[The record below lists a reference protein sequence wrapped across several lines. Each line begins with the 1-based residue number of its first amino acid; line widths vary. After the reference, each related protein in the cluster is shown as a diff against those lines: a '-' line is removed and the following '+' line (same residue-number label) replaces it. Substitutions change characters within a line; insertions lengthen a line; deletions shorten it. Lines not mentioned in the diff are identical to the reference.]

1 MQKCLVCSSKKLSTI
16 LDLGKTALAN
26 KFLTKDEINSK
37 KEKFYSLKL
46 CVCNDCFHVQLDNL
60 VDPKLMFD
68 DYLYI
73 SSASI
78 TLVNHLTNLAK
89 EICKIIDLKKK

>member
-1 MQKCLVCSSKKLSTI
+1 M
-16 LDLGKTALAN
+16 
-26 KFLTKDEINSK
+26 
-37 KEKFYSLKL
+37 
-46 CVCNDCFHVQLDNL
+46 

-89 EICKIIDLKKK
+89 EICKIIDLKKNDLIVDIGANDGCLLSQFSKLNDKLCLLGVEPAKNLVSLIEEKDKLLK

>member
-1 MQKCLVCSSKKLSTI
+1 M
-16 LDLGKTALAN
+16 
-26 KFLTKDEINSK
+26 
-37 KEKFYSLKL
+37 
-46 CVCNDCFHVQLDNL
+46 

-73 SSASI
+73 SSPSI

-89 EICKIIDLKKK
+89 EICKIIDLKKNDLIVDIGANDGCLLSQFSKLNDKLCLLGVEPAKNLVSLIEEKKDKLLK

>member
-16 LDLGKTALAN
+16 LDLGKKATLAN

-46 CVCNDCFHVQLDNL
+46 CVCNDCFHV
-60 VDPKLMFD
+60 K
-68 DYLYI
+68 
-73 SSASI
+73 
-78 TLVNHLTNLAK
+78 T
-89 EICKIIDLKKK
+89 